1 MRAKWT
7 DLAVEACSSAS
18 KSDTERLACG
28 MERLT
33 VRIDSE
39 RDAQAMGRPCGV
51 YVTLTCPQTMSIAL
65 KTRQALARELAM
77 TLRSMLPKARQSILV
92 VGLGNRN
99 VTPDSLGPRTA
110 ERILVTRHMAGCLPE
125 DMAQSMASVSA
136 AAPGVL
142 GVTGMETVEI
152 LKGMVTHVQPDAVIA
167 IDALA
172 ARSSSRIA
180 STIQIADTGI
190 TPGSG
195 VGNHRKALN
204 EQTLGVPVIAVG
216 GAAGRLCLNDC
227 VGRALCAWRRRGGGG
242 AHSGM
247 RRAGRF
253 PQAGG
258 NGGDA
263 ARGGCA
269 GGAHVGRF
277 GGRHQSGASAESDER
292 GDCADDGAIERGRE
306 SMKKFLAA
314 ILAVLGVAAASI
326 GLAEESA
333 MGGGNAA
340 QPDQPER
347 HSLRSLDG
355 ARHL

>member
-7 DLAVEACSSAS
+7 DLAVEACKSAS

-28 MERLT
+28 IERLT

-39 RDAQAMGRPCGV
+39 HDAQAMSRPCGV

-65 KTRQALARELAM
+65 KTRRALARELAM
-77 TLRSMLPKARQSILV
+77 TLRSMLPKARKSILV

-142 GVTGMETVEI
+142 GVTGMETGEI

-216 GAAGRLCLNDC
+216 VPLVVYASTIASD
-227 VGRALCAWRRRGGGG
+227 ALYALGGGEVEEERIAACVEQVVSLKLG
-242 AHSGM
+242 EMVVTPREVDALVERMSGVL
-247 RRAGRF
+247 ADGIN
-253 PQAGG
+253 QALQP
-258 NGGDA
+258 NLT
-263 ARGGCA
+263 
-269 GGAHVGRF
+269 
-277 GGRHQSGASAESDER
+277 SAE
-292 GDCADDGAIERGRE
+292 I
-306 SMKKFLAA
+306 
-314 ILAVLGVAAASI
+314 
-326 GLAEESA
+326 
-333 MGGGNAA
+333 A
-340 QPDQPER
+340 QMMAQ
-347 HSLRSLDG
+347 
-355 ARHL
+355 